1 VSRIAE
7 AFAAAR
13 TAKRAAFVPYLT
25 AGDPDLG
32 RLPELL
38 RAMTRGG
45 ADVIEIGV
53 PFSDPIADGVVNQRA
68 AERGRRGGATLR
80 AILESCRRLRPEALP
95 PLVLFTYFNPIHRL
109 GAEAFAERAEAAGIA
124 GVLVTDL
131 PPEEGQDLR
140 AALMARGIDGIGLVA
155 PTSSPERRKAIAG
168 VSRGFLYFIS
178 RAGVTGVRDDLPAE
192 LESQVRATRNDCPG
206 LPIAVGFGLSR
217 PEQVRAVRG
226 FADGF
231 IVGSALVRLI
241 EEQGSDPGLPQALER
256 ACRSFREAA

>member
-1 VSRIAE
+1 VSRIAA
-7 AFAAAR
+7 AFAAA
-13 TAKRAAFVPYLT
+13 ASAQRAAFVPYLT

-32 RLPELL
+32 RLPDLL

-80 AILESCRRLRPEALP
+80 AILDGCARLGSEPLP

-109 GAEAFAERAEAAGIA
+109 GEEAFAARAAAAGIA

-131 PPEEGQDLR
+131 PPEEGEDLR
-140 AALMARGIDGIGLVA
+140 AALEARGIDAIGLVA
-155 PTSSPERRKAIAG
+155 PTSSPERRRAIAA

-178 RAGVTGVRDDLPAE
+178 RAGVTGARDDLPPD
-192 LESQVRATRNDCPG
+192 LETQVRATRRDGSG

-217 PEQVRAVRG
+217 PEQVRAVRA

-231 IVGSALVRLI
+231 VVGSALVRLI
-241 EEQGSDPGLPQALER
+241 EEQGNDPGLPQALER